1 MNIVHSNLYSV
12 VFISWKSFMFARGG
26 DCVTKSV
33 TFDLINCVQTV
44 FNAVVLFR
52 FCLFTNGLGYFA
64 QVILYVGCC
73 KFVIVVT

>member
-12 VFISWKSFMFARGG
+12 VFISWKRFMFARGG

-44 FNAVVLFR
+44 FNAVCFVSVLPVYQWTR
-52 FCLFTNGLGYFA
+52 IFCSGNTVCWLL
-64 QVILYVGCC
+64 
-73 KFVIVVT
+73 